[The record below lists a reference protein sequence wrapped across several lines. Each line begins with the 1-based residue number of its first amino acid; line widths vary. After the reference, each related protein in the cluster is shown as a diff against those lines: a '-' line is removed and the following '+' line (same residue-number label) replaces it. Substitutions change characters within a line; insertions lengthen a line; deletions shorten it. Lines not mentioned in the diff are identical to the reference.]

1 MHGGRRELLRWR
13 HGVNQPPRLLPD
25 DVHNRTLIQN
35 VHPPGW
41 QNPEPARRYN
51 LVVVGA
57 GTAGLVTAAGAA
69 GLGARVALVER
80 HFMGGDCLV
89 TGCVPSKAVIRSSR
103 VIGELREAARLGVEV
118 PGGVTVD
125 FGAVMARM
133 RRIRAEISPHD
144 SAWRFARELGV
155 DVFLGDAAFTGPDAL
170 AVGGRTL
177 RFARAVVAT
186 GARPGHPPIPGLAET
201 GFLTSETVF
210 ELTERPGHLAVVG
223 GGPIGCELAQALR
236 RLGAEVTLLSDMP
249 QLLPREDRDAAEIVR
264 EALLRDGVRL
274 VLGVEVTG
282 VAREPK
288 RKILRYRTN
297 GREETVAA
305 DEILVAAGR
314 VPNVEGLGLEAAG
327 VRHTREGVV
336 VDDHLRTTNR
346 RIYAAGDV
354 CLGWK
359 FTHAA
364 GAAARIVVQNAL
376 FGLAGR
382 RRVSRLVMPWCTY
395 TDPEVARVGLNE
407 REAGERGLAIDTLV
421 RRLEDVDRARTDG
434 ETEGFVKVHVRRG
447 TDRIVGA
454 TIVARRA
461 GEIISEV
468 TLAIVAGVG
477 LGRLAGVIHPYPTQA
492 EAVRHVADQYQRTRL
507 TPFVRAALGAWLRW
521 AR

>member
-13 HGVNQPPRLLPD
+13 HDVNQPPRLLPD

-41 QNPEPARRYN
+41 QNPVPARRYN
-51 LVVVGA
+51 VVVVGA

-103 VIGELREAARLGVEV
+103 VIGELREAARFGVEV
-118 PGGVTVD
+118 PGGAAVD

-210 ELTERPGHLAVVG
+210 ELTEQPGHLAVVG

-236 RLGAEVTLLSDMP
+236 RLGAAVTLLSDAP

-282 VAREPK
+282 VAREEK
-288 RKILRYRTN
+288 KKILRYREN

-314 VPNVEGLGLEAAG
+314 VPNVEGLGLETAG
-327 VRHTREGVV
+327 VRHTKEGVV
-336 VDDHLRTTNR
+336 VDDHLQTTNH

-364 GAAARIVVQNAL
+364 DAAARIVVQNAL

-461 GEIISEV
+461 GEMISEV

-521 AR
+521 TR